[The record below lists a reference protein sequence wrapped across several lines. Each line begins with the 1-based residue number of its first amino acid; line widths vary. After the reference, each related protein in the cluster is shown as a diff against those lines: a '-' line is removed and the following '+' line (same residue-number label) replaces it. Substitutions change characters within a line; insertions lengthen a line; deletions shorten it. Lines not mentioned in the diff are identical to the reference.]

1 VARPQPCRLTHPWP
15 HGSAALHARHAAEH
29 ELNRAGTNRPYWCTW
44 PSEEDLAVDTGQ
56 TLLDLGDARP
66 AHQLLTRGEQL
77 LPTARDKTR
86 GVFQAYQAASRLTHR
101 ASNPPR
107 IEPTGHA
114 ATATP
119 RPRPSCPR
127 TALRTTR
134 SAPTPAFRPYAHHH
148 AVGRLLHL
156 TGNAFTS

>member
-1 VARPQPCRLTHPWP
+1 M
-15 HGSAALHARHAAEH
+15 
-29 ELNRAGTNRPYWCTW
+29 
-44 PSEEDLAVDTGQ
+44 SEADLAVAGQ

-86 GVFQAYQAASRLTHR
+86 GVFQAYQAASHLTHR

-114 ATATP
+114 ATAALDLARRAHAP
-119 RPRPSCPR
+119 RCEQLVQR
-127 TALRTTR
+127 
-134 SAPTPAFRPYAHHH
+134 PTPAFRPYAHHH

-156 TGNAFTS
+156 MSNASIS